1 MASRIVTISFTGLNA
16 GGGVPKVNRDL
27 HSAFSDRECIH
38 FCWEDFLK
46 SLGAPDTDGPEWY
59 KALTLNQW
67 LVQSR
72 RIKSDDVVI
81 ADGFWADGLQHLPK
95 AISHSHGIWSHL
107 TKEDVDAGKQPDMPY
122 HHAAQVTFRKR
133 WVELGKPLTAVSKFI
148 ADQLKLQW
156 GWDAHVINN
165 GVDTDLYRPMAR
177 ATAYSDFPPRP
188 LIIHGVN
195 DKGNTNKGWDHIQ
208 CVRDRMSGSVLS
220 LDEAHGHYQVRSDRP
235 WKKHEVLAQADLV
248 LHPSGYE
255 GNSMFVAEALACGVP
270 IVAYDVGA
278 LADPD
283 ASICGVIL
291 DRNERSPERTCDAV
305 ERFLSSGYCTDGYR
319 AEIKTW
325 AREYAVKNLSLDCFK
340 RSWREYVRLLENV
353 NG

>member
-46 SLGAPDTDGPEWY
+46 SLGAPDTVGPEWY
-59 KALTLNQW
+59 KALALNQW

-72 RIKSDDVVI
+72 RINPDDVVI

-95 AISHSHGIWSHL
+95 VISHSHGIWSHL

-165 GVDTDLYRPMAR
+165 GVDVNLYRPMSFR
-177 ATAYSDFPPRP
+177 KEIPHRP
-188 LIIHGVN
+188 LVIHGVN
-195 DKGNTNKGWDHIQ
+195 DRGNLNKGWDHIELLERIEPVGAT
-208 CVRDRMSGSVLS
+208 VRS
-220 LDEAHGHYQVRSDRP
+220 LDEAHDFFRLYSDRP
-235 WKKHEVLAQADLV
+235 WQKHEVLAQADLV
-248 LHPSGYE
+248 VHPSGYE

-270 IVAYDVGA
+270 IVGYDVGA
-278 LADPD
+278 MADPE
-283 ASICGVIL
+283 ATVCGVIL
-291 DRNERSPERTCDAV
+291 DRNARSPGKTLTAV
-305 ERFLSSGYCTDGYR
+305 KDFLSNDGWCTPTYR
-319 AEIKTW
+319 TEIGASARKYAEQH
-325 AREYAVKNLSLDCFK
+325 LSLDRF
-340 RSWREYVRLLENV
+340 RQNWREYVGLLENV